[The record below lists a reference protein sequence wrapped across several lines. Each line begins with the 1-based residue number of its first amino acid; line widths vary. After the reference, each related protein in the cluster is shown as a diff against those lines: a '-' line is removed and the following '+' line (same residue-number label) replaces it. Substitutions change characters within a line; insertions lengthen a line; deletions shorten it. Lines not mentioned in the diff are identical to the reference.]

1 MKTPPKI
8 LAVDDDPE
16 ILEVVKHCLSGANY
30 DVMTLAAGAKVLEVV
45 DAENIDLVILDI
57 GLPDISGLELTRQLK
72 GRPDIGLIILSGQS
86 EPTERVI
93 GPGGCAG
100 SIPTKTAFSSCCS
113 TATRKAPPWTSGTPR
128 PLSYSRPWSRTPIFW
143 PRTGGPAP
151 WTGWGWVTTT

>member
-72 GRPDIGLIILSGQS
+72 GRTEIGLIILSGLD

-93 GPGGCAG
+93 GLEIGADDYVTKPFLPRELLARVRSVLRRLEQGSSPEAGMVYQFGGW
-100 SIPTKTAFSSCCS
+100 SLDPSSRALTS
-113 TATRKAPPWTSGTPR
+113 VDGELKAVP
-128 PLSYSRPWSRTPIFW
+128 
-143 PRTGGPAP
+143 
-151 WTGWGWVTTT
+151 